1 MLENE
6 ENFKDYKDLKISL
19 NDLNKDETPELILFC
34 SNAINEFVAN
44 IYNIKDKKVEK
55 TEVKLSENFDFE
67 YMYNQENE
75 SYDWYIITETKK
87 DIYEV
92 NLENTN
98 ITDSNKVENKG
109 NLISIGKGI
118 KTDLDEV
125 NIDETKAKEIIDIA
139 KNNFIN
145 NNELQ
150 NTEEAKT
157 KLESAKIIKNI
168 KKTDTTKDLVYA
180 ARTFE
185 SDNYANVI
193 DKTFHN
199 YYEYPA
205 INIDSEDVKAINA
218 EIAEKYGFTP
228 EQEEELFF
236 MELEVITYDY
246 YINGNIL
253 SVVVMK
259 GGNDSTWTDSY
270 NIDLETGKRIP
281 NEHLIGRLQM
291 SSSEK
296 FDEDKIKEEL
306 KNYSIKEID
315 KSTSETKTSYGQYWD
330 TMMDEEVAKLKAE
343 VDKNLET
350 LDNAYLNAEGNL
362 CCRSKY
368 QIFGGQYTCTK
379 TIEID
384 TTNNSIKEINFEN
397 YLQRGLG
404 NQNK

>member
-1 MLENE
+1 
-6 ENFKDYKDLKISL
+6 
-19 NDLNKDETPELILFC
+19 
-34 SNAINEFVAN
+34 
-44 IYNIKDKKVEK
+44 
-55 TEVKLSENFDFE
+55 
-67 YMYNQENE
+67 
-75 SYDWYIITETKK
+75 
-87 DIYEV
+87 
-92 NLENTN
+92 
-98 ITDSNKVENKG
+98 
-109 NLISIGKGI
+109 
-118 KTDLDEV
+118 
-125 NIDETKAKEIIDIA
+125 
-139 KNNFIN
+139 
-145 NNELQ
+145 
-150 NTEEAKT
+150 
-157 KLESAKIIKNI
+157 
-168 KKTDTTKDLVYA
+168 
-180 ARTFE
+180 
-185 SDNYANVI
+185 
-193 DKTFHN
+193 
-199 YYEYPA
+199 
-205 INIDSEDVKAINA
+205 
-218 EIAEKYGFTP
+218 
-228 EQEEELFF
+228 
-236 MELEVITYDY
+236 
-246 YINGNIL
+246 
-253 SVVVMK
+253 MK